1 LSPSPSRSRLMIVV
15 SSAFTM
21 VVIGAATSVAAMQV
35 KISLRIK
42 WLLLLRL
49 VDNFEF
55 FSLFRFPY
63 FRAGPKEPNGGKPF
77 YDSAGSWEI

>member
-1 LSPSPSRSRLMIVV
+1 
-15 SSAFTM
+15 
-21 VVIGAATSVAAMQV
+21 MQV

-55 FSLFRFPY
+55 FL
-63 FRAGPKEPNGGKPF
+63 
-77 YDSAGSWEI
+77 